1 MSLRPLAPRSIQSSP
16 AAWTTRPWAGNLA
29 QGQAVGYTL
38 RAGRVLTERGPPL
51 TLAPSAAEGSRLAPG
66 CRLKNIRLL
75 TLILMLAFAALGMS
89 APLITLYLQDLGSSL
104 AQISLILASCGLV
117 ALVSNYAWGRLSD
130 RLGRRKPLI
139 AIGLVGAALA
149 YAALSQAISPSLA
162 WAARLVEA
170 AMLAAYGT
178 ASLAMMGD
186 LFSAPA
192 GRGQEPEGGGEQ
204 SPAGQRGAR
213 MGLYRGAGSLAF
225 AAAAVVGGRLADA
238 YSMRVTLAGCAL
250 LYALAAAAALLLK
263 ETPQPARPS
272 SAAGGAAP
280 GPGALAPARRVALP
294 RTFLAGVF
302 LWTGAWMGAASMWP
316 NYMASLGYSKS
327 AIGSLWGLA
336 AFVEAPA
343 SLLVGRLSDLFGRA
357 PLLAAGGVGL
367 AAVMMGWV
375 FLAQV
380 LPALLGVQV
389 LRGIT
394 FPCFTTTAMTFTA
407 EQGDRQVRGRNS
419 GVYNAVAGAGQ
430 LLGLLIAGTVAQA
443 RGFPFM
449 FTIFAAGGLLSAL
462 CFLVLRRATAAASPH
477 RRAAP
482 AAE

>member
-1 MSLRPLAPRSIQSSP
+1 
-16 AAWTTRPWAGNLA
+16 
-29 QGQAVGYTL
+29 
-38 RAGRVLTERGPPL
+38 
-51 TLAPSAAEGSRLAPG
+51 
-66 CRLKNIRLL
+66 
-75 TLILMLAFAALGMS
+75 MLAFAALGMS

-104 AQISLILASCGLV
+104 AQISLILASSGLV
-117 ALVSNYAWGRLSD
+117 ALVCNYAWGRLSD
-130 RLGRRKPLI
+130 RLGRRKPLM

-149 YAALSQAISPSLA
+149 YAALSQATGASLA

-170 AMLAAYGT
+170 AMLAAYST

-192 GRGQEPEGGGEQ
+192 SLGQGTESGVEQ
-204 SPAGQRGAR
+204 SSAGQRGAR
-213 MGLYRGAGSLAF
+213 MGFYRGAGSLAF

-238 YSMRVTLAGCAL
+238 YSMRVTLAGCAV

-263 ETPQPARPS
+263 EAPQPAR
-272 SAAGGAAP
+272 SAAQAGGAAP
-280 GPGALAPARRVALP
+280 GQGALAPARPRDTLP

-302 LWTGAWMGAASMWP
+302 LWTGAWIGAASMWP
-316 NYMASLGYSKS
+316 NFMASLGYSKS
-327 AIGSLWGLA
+327 DIGSLWGLA

-357 PLLAAGGVGL
+357 PLLAAGGMGL
-367 AAVMMGWV
+367 AAVMVGWV

-389 LRGIT
+389 LRGFT

-407 EQGDRQVRGRNS
+407 EQGGRQVRGRNS

-449 FTIFAAGGLLSAL
+449 FAIFAAGGLLSAL
-462 CFLVLRRATAAASPH
+462 CFLALRRATAAASPR

-482 AAE
+482 EAE